1 MQKEFNM
8 WLHFK
13 CVDADT
19 KRRAVDSNKITLN
32 IIN

>member
-1 MQKEFNM
+1 MQKEFSM

-13 CVDADT
+13 CVDVDT
-19 KRRAVDSNKITLN
+19 KNRAVDSNKITLN